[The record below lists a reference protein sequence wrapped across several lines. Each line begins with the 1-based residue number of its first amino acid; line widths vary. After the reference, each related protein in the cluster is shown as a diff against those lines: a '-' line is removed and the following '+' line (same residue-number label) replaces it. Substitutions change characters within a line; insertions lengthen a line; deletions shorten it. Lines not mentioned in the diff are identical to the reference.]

1 MSYDVHVK
9 RVAPQPVVTA
19 RQHVVLA
26 ALGRAMHSTLATIA
40 LTVRPI
46 DATQAAPFAI
56 FYNEPFR
63 PDDVDVEMGV
73 PIAAS
78 ATLDPSGRV
87 RRRLQRGELPG
98 GLVAFTFHVGSYQGI
113 GAAYVAVYDWIV
125 AHHHRPLGPPREI
138 YLVCPGQGIE
148 PAELRTEID
157 VPIA

>member
-9 RVAPQPVVTA
+9 RIVPQAIVTA
-19 RQHVVLA
+19 RDHVALA
-26 ALGRAMHSTLATIA
+26 TLGRAMHSTLATIA
-40 LTVRPI
+40 LHVRPL

-78 ATLDPSGRV
+78 ATLDASARV
-87 RRRLQRGELPG
+87 RRGELPG
-98 GLVAFTFHVGSYQGI
+98 GLVAFTFHVGSYQAI
-113 GAAYVAVYDWIV
+113 GAAYAAVYDWIV
-125 AHHHRPLGPPREI
+125 VHRRRPLGPPREI
-138 YLVCPGQGIE
+138 YLVCPGQGIQ